1 MDKEENN
8 DNLSSKSE
16 NKPNISNG
24 KENNGKPKGPPFME
38 GVLTDPADKRNVI
51 ILAGLATFLSAIATT
66 AVTVAVPTIA
76 LEFHMSGIMQNW
88 IATIFLLSVAIFSVP
103 VGKLSGKVGLKK
115 FLYMGVS
122 LLAITSIGAALSPSA
137 EVLLGFRAIQ
147 GVSSAMIS
155 VSSMAVVAQ
164 AMPPQERG
172 KSLGLNILCVY
183 IGLTLGPVIG
193 GFITQHVGWQGIF
206 LMIVPFILVDLII
219 GHFKVKKEWKMGVED
234 KFDYIGTVLYGIGIL
249 FGIYGFTTV
258 NTLEGVV
265 LTVIGILILI
275 IFAIYELKLETPVFE
290 VKLFKNMKFA
300 SSTLAALIS
309 YLATFVVTYII
320 TYHLQYIKGMDPQTT
335 GIVLIVTSGL
345 MAIMA
350 PFAGNLS
357 DKIDPQK
364 LSALGM
370 ALVAI
375 SLGMLSFLDANTP
388 LYLIIIAMAIE
399 GIGIGLFTS
408 PNTNAIMSAVPRKLT
423 SIASASVATARVIG
437 QTLSLGMLTIIFAF
451 IMGSVQ
457 ILPKT
462 YPKLIVSS
470 QIAFIVSTILCIIA
484 IILSFVGIRSKAE
497 PAG

>member
-1 MDKEENN
+1 
-8 DNLSSKSE
+8 
-16 NKPNISNG
+16 
-24 KENNGKPKGPPFME
+24 
-38 GVLTDPADKRNVI
+38 
-51 ILAGLATFLSAIATT
+51 
-66 AVTVAVPTIA
+66 
-76 LEFHMSGIMQNW
+76 
-88 IATIFLLSVAIFSVP
+88 
-103 VGKLSGKVGLKK
+103 
-115 FLYMGVS
+115 
-122 LLAITSIGAALSPSA
+122 
-137 EVLLGFRAIQ
+137 
-147 GVSSAMIS
+147 MIS

-164 AMPPQERG
+164 AMPPHERG